1 MAARPV
7 EGGRTRTSEAGIQ
20 GVMQQISGDIQRDI
34 QGVQVSSRSGFI
46 SINWNFKSETG
57 SGTSHVISNSTGTWV
72 ASTSCCIDCS
82 CIHNCNGYGH
92 RHLHQGRLGWW
103 NQRSASIELAP
114 LADVLIAAV

>member
-7 EGGRTRTSEAGIQ
+7 EGGRTRTSEAGNQ

-46 SINWNFKSETG
+46 SINWNFTSETG
-57 SGTSHVISNSTGTWV
+57 SGTSHVISNRTGTWV

-92 RHLHQGRLGWW
+92 RHLHQR
-103 NQRSASIELAP
+103 RRRRRPE
-114 LADVLIAAV
+114 